1 MKKVML
7 VLMLAF
13 AVVAFA
19 GQYDKWLDEDGKVL
33 ATKQEKDAFKKLK
46 TDADK
51 EQFINQFWAKR
62 DPSPGTPENEYKST
76 YEQNVQKV
84 NEMAKAKNKPG
95 SYTDL
100 GMTLLLLGKPD
111 DQKKEEAKAPT
122 PGLGDDEEEPTAG
135 PKQKMSFIYKKLSPE
150 IASGE
155 VEIPFVAD
163 AGEWKFAD
171 KKKAEEVM
179 EKARDRAIKMAQSAQ
194 AETQQ
199 KPAQPVAPPPAAE
212 AVMAPITTAALKT
225 ALDAAAAGN
234 APKDLPVE
242 SLVDVFMTSADEPFF
257 AIAIHAAA
265 DMAAAKV
272 GIRVLDPSGA
282 VVKEWELPFVSP
294 SEPAGHFQ
302 TSIPINAAGDY
313 TVLLAIASGEKTGA
327 SKQTVNM
334 PDQSGFAM
342 SSVILSTKFN
352 QLTEAKPEKEAYTFG
367 KIKVQPSVDHVF
379 EKAQDMIIVYEIYNF
394 QTDAA
399 TAKPNLEVTV
409 GFQAEKAPKP
419 QTTPPQPPNGLVTGK
434 KMTIPTSFPLGA
446 FPAGKY
452 KLIVTLTDKVSGS
465 TTTRETSF
473 TVK

>member
-7 VLMLAF
+7 VLMLAV
-13 AVVAFA
+13 AAVAFA

-33 ATKQEKDAFKKLK
+33 ATKQEKDAFRKLK

-100 GMTLLLLGKPD
+100 GMTLILLGAPD
-111 DQKKEEAKAPT
+111 DQKKEEAKAPA

-135 PKQKMSFIYKKLSPE
+135 PRPKMSFIYKKLSPE

-171 KKKAEEVM
+171 KKKAEEFM

-194 AETQQ
+194 TEAQQ

-212 AVMAPITTAALKT
+212 AGMTPITTAALKT

-234 APKDLPVE
+234 APTDLAVE
-242 SLVDVFMTSADEPFF
+242 SLVDVFMSSADEPFV
-257 AIAIHAAA
+257 AVAIHSASDTSAAR
-265 DMAAAKV
+265 V
-272 GIRVLDPSGA
+272 GIRVLDSTGA
-282 VVKEWELPFVSP
+282 VVKEGELPFVNP
-294 SEPAGHFQ
+294 AEPAGYFQ
-302 TSIPINAAGDY
+302 SSVPISSATDY
-313 TVLLAIASGEKTGA
+313 TVLLAIASGDKTGA
-327 SKQTVNM
+327 SKQSLKA
-334 PDQSGFAM
+334 PDLSGFAM

-367 KIKVQPSVDHVF
+367 KIKVQPSIDHVF
-379 EKAQDMIIVYEIYNF
+379 DKAQDMIIVYEIYNF
-394 QTDAA
+394 QTDA
-399 TAKPNLEVTV
+399 TTQKPNLEVTF

-419 QTTPPQPPNGLVTGK
+419 QTTPPQAPNGLVTGK
-434 KMTIPTSFPLGA
+434 KMTIPTSFPLNA
-446 FPAGKY
+446 FPVGKY
-452 KLIVTLTDKVSGS
+452 KLIVTLTDKMSG
-465 TTTRETSF
+465 TTTMRETSF
-473 TVK
+473 AVK